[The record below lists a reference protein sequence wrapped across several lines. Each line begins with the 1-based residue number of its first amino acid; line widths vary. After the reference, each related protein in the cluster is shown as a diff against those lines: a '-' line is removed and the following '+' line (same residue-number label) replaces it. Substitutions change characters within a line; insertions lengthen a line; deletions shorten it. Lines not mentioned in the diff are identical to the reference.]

1 MEKKDMRL
9 PADGTPLYKDS
20 ENGLLLGVCAGIA
33 DYLDTN
39 VLFVRAAA
47 VLTLL
52 FLFIPAV
59 LSYVIAGLLLKEPP
73 LRYRGSVEERWFWG
87 GRRGGV

>member
-1 MEKKDMRL
+1 MRL
-9 PADGTPLYKDS
+9 PVDGTPLYRDS

-39 VLFVRAAA
+39 VLIVRAAA
-47 VLTLL
+47 VLLLL
-52 FLFIPAV
+52 FLSIPAV
-59 LSYVIAGLLLKEPP
+59 LSYVTAGLLLREPP

-87 GRRGGV
+87 GRHGGV